1 MTMMNDQVLHTDV
14 CIIGAG
20 PGGAATALQLARMG
34 VHSIVV
40 DKAVFPRDKICGD
53 GLSGK
58 VFTILNRIDP
68 EIGARLRKFEGKSD
82 SWGVTFVA
90 PNRIGMD
97 IPLKLNY
104 EQHMH
109 EPVGFVSKRLDF
121 DNFLVEELRRRPEI
135 RLMEGVA
142 IEQYEQTVGG
152 WMVAEKGGKGVRI
165 EAKLLVVANGA
176 HSSFARNIAGLKMDP
191 DHHCAG
197 VRAYYRGVKGM
208 HRHNFIEL
216 HFLKGVLPGYFWI
229 FPLPNGEANVG
240 LGMLSSAISK
250 GKKDLRAMLDRTIAE
265 DPVMKERFNGAERIG
280 GISGYGLPL
289 GGERVRL
296 YGPRYMLVGDAGH
309 LIDPFTG
316 EGIGNAL
323 YAGHYA
329 AKHAAAALARGGDP
343 TEELAAYESD
353 VYRVLGPELNISHKL
368 QQMVRYP
375 WLFNF
380 LMRIGARNQEL
391 RELMTCMFND
401 VDLRHRFRDPRFY
414 LRLLFGRGK

>member
-1 MTMMNDQVLHTDV
+1 MMMNDLDLQTDV

-68 EIGARLRKFEGKSD
+68 EVGARLRKFEGKSD

-97 IPLKLNY
+97 IPLKLDY
-104 EQHMH
+104 ERHMDQ
-109 EPVGFVSKRLDF
+109 PVGFVSKRIDF
-121 DNFLVEELRRRPEI
+121 DNFLVEELRLRPEI
-135 RLMEGVA
+135 RLMEGVS
-142 IEQYEQTVGG
+142 IDEYEKLPDG
-152 WMVAEKGGKGVRI
+152 WLVSTKDGSVRI
-165 EAKLLVVANGA
+165 QSKLLIVANGA
-176 HSSFARNIAGLKMDP
+176 HSSFARNIAGLKMHP

-197 VRAYYRGVKGM
+197 VRAYYQGVQGM

-265 DPVMKERFNGAERIG
+265 DPVMKERFKGATRIG

-289 GGERVRL
+289 GSERVRL
-296 YGPRYMLVGDAGH
+296 HGHHYMLVGDAGH

-329 AKHAAAALARGGDP
+329 AKHAAAALGKGGDP
-343 TEELAAYESD
+343 AEELAAYEAD

>member
-1 MTMMNDQVLHTDV
+1 MKMSENIIQTDV

-20 PGGAATALQLARMG
+20 PGGAATALQLARLG
-34 VHSIVV
+34 VHSVVV

-97 IPLKLNY
+97 IPLKLDY
-104 EQHMH
+104 ERHLE
-109 EPVGFVSKRLDF
+109 EPVGFVSKRIDF
-121 DNFLVEELRRRPEI
+121 DHFLVEEIRRRPEI
-135 RLMEGVA
+135 RFMEGVS
-142 IEQYEQTVGG
+142 IDEYERLEDG
-152 WMVAEKGGKGVRI
+152 WMVSEKGGGVSIRT
-165 EAKLLVVANGA
+165 KLLVVANGA
-176 HSSFARNIAGLKMDP
+176 HSSFARNIAGLKMHP

-197 VRAYYRGVKGM
+197 VRAYYRGVQGM

-250 GKKDLRAMLDRTIAE
+250 ERKDLRAMLDKTISE

-289 GGERVRL
+289 GSERVKL
-296 YGPRYMLVGDAGH
+296 HGHHYMLVGDAGH

-329 AKHAAAALARGGDP
+329 AKHAAAALSNGGDP
-343 TEELAAYESD
+343 TSELAAYEAD

-401 VDLRHRFRDPRFY
+401 VDLRHKFRDPRFY
-414 LRLLFGRGK
+414 VRLLLGRGK